1 MQAGMSCNRKHPALP
16 FLILTCAL
24 ILSACA
30 SRGPLTLLPEA
41 AETGTVHTLFT
52 ATTRATERVGGAG
65 AERAETPT
73 YSKLNI
79 AVPPNR
85 TPGSIQLPRGA
96 PDPDT
101 DFLVTAAQSFDTAQ
115 SFRGHLARALAQTP
129 AGEREVILY
138 VHGFNNTF
146 AEGVLRL
153 AQIDHDIDLP
163 GVAVHY
169 AWPSLGNPLG
179 YAYDR
184 DSALFARD
192 GLEQLIAQIQRAGPQ
207 RITIV
212 AHSMGALLTMETL
225 RQMAIARPG
234 TVHRQIDGVILL
246 SPDIDI
252 DLFRVQAHRIGT
264 LPEDFIVFTSDTDRA
279 LALSARLT
287 GQRERLGNITN
298 PAEVA
303 DLTVTLIDVT
313 AFSSG
318 IGHFV
323 AGSSPALIQIF
334 RQIPSVEEAFRRDRS
349 GRAGL
354 LPGTVLTIQNVTKVI
369 LSPNAARSR

>member
-1 MQAGMSCNRKHPALP
+1 MCSRAIQSGLTVLALLTLASCAP
-16 FLILTCAL
+16 
-24 ILSACA
+24 
-30 SRGPLTLLPEA
+30 RGPLTLVPEA
-41 AETGTVHTLFT
+41 AEIASVHTIFT
-52 ATTRATERVGGAG
+52 ATTRSQAGVGTPGSERM
-65 AERAETPT
+65 ETPQ

-85 TPGSIQLPRGA
+85 TPGTITFPRGT

-101 DFLVTAAQSFDTAQ
+101 DFLVTASTSFDSARA
-115 SFRGHLARALAQTP
+115 FRRDLARALAATP
-129 AGEREVILY
+129 ANDREVILY

-146 AEGVLRL
+146 AEGVLRI
-153 AQIDHDIDLP
+153 AQLNHDIELP

-169 AWPSLGNPLG
+169 SWPSLGNPLG

-192 GLEQLIAQIQRAGPQ
+192 GLEQLITEIRRAGPR

-225 RQMAIARPG
+225 RQMSIARPDS
-234 TVHRQIDGVILL
+234 VSRDIDAIVML

-252 DLFRVQAHRIGT
+252 DLFRAQARRIGK
-264 LPEDFIVFTSDTDRA
+264 LPEDFVIFTSDRDRA
-279 LALSARLT
+279 LRLSARLT

-298 PAEVA
+298 PVEVA

-318 IGHFV
+318 VGHFV

-334 RQIPSVEEAFRRDRS
+334 RGIPSVDDAFRRDPAGRS
-349 GRAGL
+349 GFF
-354 LPGTVLTIQNVTKVI
+354 PGTVLTIQNVTEII
-369 LSPNAARSR
+369 LSPNAALSR

>member
-1 MQAGMSCNRKHPALP
+1 MPAGMFCKRPGAATF
-16 FLILTCAL
+16 FLIAAL
-24 ILSACA
+24 LGLVACTP
-30 SRGPLTLLPEA
+30 RGPLTLVSDAGEI
-41 AETGTVHTLFT
+41 GTVQDVFT
-52 ATTRATERVGGAG
+52 ATTRARTNGGLGGSERSEVPDY
-65 AERAETPT
+65 T
-73 YSKLNI
+73 KLSI
-79 AVPPNR
+79 SVPPDR
-85 TPGSIQLPRGA
+85 SPGSITFPKGT
-96 PDPDT
+96 PDPAT
-101 DFLVTAAQSFDTAQ
+101 DFLVTAAQAFTDGPA
-115 SFRGHLARALAQTP
+115 FRRDLSQALARTP
-129 AGEREVILY
+129 ADDREVIVY

-146 AEGVLRL
+146 AEGVLRI
-153 AQIDHDIDLP
+153 AQLDHDIELP

-169 AWPSLGNPLG
+169 SWPSSGNPLG

-192 GLEQLIAQIQRAGPQ
+192 GLEQLIGEIRRAGPR
-207 RITIV
+207 RITLV

-234 TVHRQIDGVILL
+234 TVHRQIDAVVLL

-252 DLFRVQAHRIGT
+252 DLFRAQAHRIGT
-264 LPEDFIVFTSDTDRA
+264 LPPEFVIFTSERDRA

-298 PAEVA
+298 PADVS

-318 IGHFV
+318 VGHFV

-334 RQIPSVEEAFRRDRS
+334 RQIPSVERAFQRDRS

-354 LPGTVLTIQNVTKVI
+354 FPGTVLTIQNATEII
-369 LSPNAARSR
+369 LSPNAALSR